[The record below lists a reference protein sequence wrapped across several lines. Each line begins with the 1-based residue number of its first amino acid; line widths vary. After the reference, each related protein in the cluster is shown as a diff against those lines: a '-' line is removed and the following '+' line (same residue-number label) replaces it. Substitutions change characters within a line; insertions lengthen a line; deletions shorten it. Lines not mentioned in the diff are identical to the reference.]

1 MRHGH
6 KPKNTG
12 EGDRLS
18 PQVSIVHSVDFP
30 SMNVVANQRKIC
42 CARVTSPD
50 WQLLSVSASEHMVSW
65 AKHTLKMYMS
75 MVNASPCASA
85 QQFQSFQS
93 VNIHRFSFG
102 AYECDH
108 ELFLLF
114 RIPCSPSFLLHFS

>member
-1 MRHGH
+1 MRHGRR
-6 KPKNTG
+6 PKNTG

-42 CARVTSPD
+42 CERVTSPD

-85 QQFQSFQS
+85 HTIPVIPVCEHSQVQFWC
-93 VNIHRFSFG
+93 I
-102 AYECDH
+102 
-108 ELFLLF
+108 
-114 RIPCSPSFLLHFS
+114 